1 MKKHLLRIV
10 CAVAVAAIAGYGVY
24 THKKGAQVSN
34 LTLANV
40 EALAR
45 YELPEVTITCD
56 DSEPGGGQCWSG
68 DCEPVYTPFGFFTEW
83 DCYIFT
89 GYMSDY
95 CADEVPC

>member
-24 THKKGAQVSN
+24 THKKGTQVSN

-45 YELPEVTITCD
+45 YELPEVTIECGRTQGECWQPAEICMKGEITDFRCERTD
-56 DSEPGGGQCWSG
+56 DTMRYCTTLCW
-68 DCEPVYTPFGFFTEW
+68 
-83 DCYIFT
+83 
-89 GYMSDY
+89 
-95 CADEVPC
+95 